1 MYLDVLIAWIISA
14 VAQEVDG
21 SEGEDEVERP
31 EVELPDGKI
40 GAKKKAKLEAKA
52 EKKAAREVEE
62 KLRAEK

>member
-1 MYLDVLIAWIISA
+1 MYFDVLIALIISA
-14 VAQEVDG
+14 VAQEVEG
-21 SEGEDEVERP
+21 SEEEDAVDRP

>member
-1 MYLDVLIAWIISA
+1 M
-14 VAQEVDG
+14 
-21 SEGEDEVERP
+21 
-31 EVELPDGKI
+31 ELPDGKI